1 MSLCPYQTITC
12 KTVIVWE
19 HNRENRYNRLNGLGN
34 SEKNGERVKQKE
46 NGQRTR
52 WREREREVLRKG
64 DEES

>member
-19 HNRENRYNRLNGLGN
+19 HNRQNRQNRLNGLGN
-34 SEKNGERVKQKE
+34 SEKNGESKIERKWTEDKM
-46 NGQRTR
+46 
-52 WREREREVLRKG
+52 EREILKMG